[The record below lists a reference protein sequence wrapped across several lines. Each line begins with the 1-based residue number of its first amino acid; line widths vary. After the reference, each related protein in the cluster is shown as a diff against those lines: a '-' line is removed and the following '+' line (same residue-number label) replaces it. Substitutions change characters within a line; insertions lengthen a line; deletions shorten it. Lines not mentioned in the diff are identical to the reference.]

1 MGTFLKI
8 DSYSLHNLNNAEYAT
23 YIARYL
29 AHLPLAED
37 SGEEDRPG
45 ELSLQEEGQLGA
57 PSLKISADMVVR
69 MKALLETLT
78 DLNKETRSSVETEEI
93 AKTEAARDR
102 VATFTVSRATDYSKL
117 PLESEQKAGKL
128 LYNTLKPYVGIASL
142 PVAQE
147 TAAIKGMLFDLRKP
161 EVAEAVTVLGLAPY
175 LDELERLNNLYE
187 EQVAARSAARTAGS
201 IGTDSKAIR
210 REMDSLYEDM
220 NDLAFASNLLHGT
233 DETAAFIR
241 NINTLVAETRTA
253 RHQRGSKAK
262 GESGGGSNDDERPGE
277 L

>member
-1 MGTFLKI
+1 MKI

-45 ELSLQEEGQLGA
+45 ELSLQEEQSGA
-57 PSLKISADMVVR
+57 PSLKISADMVAR

-102 VATFTVSRATDYSKL
+102 VATFTVSRATGYSLL

-147 TAAIKGMLFDLRKP
+147 TAAIKGMLLDLRKP
-161 EVAEAVTVLGLAPY
+161 EFAEAVTVLGLAPY

-187 EQVAARSAARTAGS
+187 GQVAARSASRVAGS
-201 IGTDSKAIR
+201 IGTDSKAVR

-241 NINTLVAETRTA
+241 NVNTLVAETRTA
-253 RHQRGSKAK
+253 RHQRGGKPK
-262 GESGGGSNDDERPGE
+262 GEGGGGSNDDERPGE